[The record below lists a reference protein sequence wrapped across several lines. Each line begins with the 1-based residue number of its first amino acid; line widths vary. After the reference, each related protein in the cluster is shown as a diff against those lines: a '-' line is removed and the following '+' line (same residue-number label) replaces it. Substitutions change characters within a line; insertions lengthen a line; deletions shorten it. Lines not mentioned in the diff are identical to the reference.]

1 MVLSTQEGSK
11 IKIHD
16 SWYLYQ
22 ENRPTPPSNLAH
34 FKTNHDGLVLPPNFD
49 NIFFIAFVVLSNQE
63 GSKTA
68 RSKIMIFG
76 TYVGFTDPH
85 HHQTWLTW
93 IPTKMDWFCQQTLPT
108 SFFAFVVLSTQK
120 GKKNKKKTTRS
131 TFHDFW
137 QPCQASLPTPPPNLA
152 HFKTN
157 QDGLVLPP
165 NFVNL
170 IFIAFLVFSN
180 QDDSKTMRSKIHD
193 S

>member
-1 MVLSTQEGSK
+1 VVLSTQEGSK

-120 GKKNKKKTTRS
+120 GKKNKKKIKKKPRGRHFMIFGSHARQAYPHHHQTWLTS
-131 TFHDFW
+131 KPTKMDWFCHQTLSISFLLHFW
-137 QPCQASLPTPPPNLA
+137 CFPTKMTQKP
-152 HFKTN
+152 
-157 QDGLVLPP
+157 
-165 NFVNL
+165 
-170 IFIAFLVFSN
+170 
-180 QDDSKTMRSKIHD
+180 
-193 S
+193 